1 MKGFFV
7 VCNCH
12 TVTEKQKFPIKQLL
26 QEYLKK
32 KDVNSFPDCI
42 V

>member
-7 VCNCH
+7 VGNCH
-12 TVTEKQKFPIKQLL
+12 TVTEKYKFPIKQLL

-32 KDVNSFPDCI
+32 SMLMPFQTV
-42 V
+42 